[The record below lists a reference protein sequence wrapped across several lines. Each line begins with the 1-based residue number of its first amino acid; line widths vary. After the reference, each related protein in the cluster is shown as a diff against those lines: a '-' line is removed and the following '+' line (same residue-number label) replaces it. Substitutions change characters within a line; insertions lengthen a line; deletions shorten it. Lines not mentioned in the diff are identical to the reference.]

1 MNLQAEG
8 ALDTPLKSRG
18 KQAEAPTTHA
28 AIPAQ
33 LPRSGGRDRANLGAM
48 NHGWVKCSGLVVLSL
63 GLSSCFF
70 YDSRWGQ
77 QKQAQKHEVA
87 RSTPARLRAQ
97 SVGNEARV
105 ASGALRLRVYATPGY
120 AATVLDWKK
129 QFEGLLECANSVFVP
144 DFGVAFEAVEL
155 KSFRPKSSEEKLD
168 GLLHELSEED
178 AAQDVDWVIGLGTA
192 VPRFA
197 ASADDL
203 GLAPLLGD
211 HLVMRAMSDPHE
223 YEAIQSGFTEL
234 SENERL
240 KLYQVRKRHKLCTV
254 FLHEIAHTLGVP
266 HELVASSLMN
276 RRYQVE
282 AQGFSDEAAEIMR
295 ASLRL
300 RAAQPHVLL
309 DAALTRDLSTWLS
322 APNAD
327 WEPSSRDALLGEL
340 RAHAPVARSAA
351 AQGPTASSQA
361 EPAAAAVP
369 ARPAVEGLSA
379 DEQRSYER
387 ARAEL
392 DAGHAASAREIAA
405 PLLAKHAGFPALA
418 SLRCDIAMAIGG
430 DWDTISAECP
440 GLSPFGAG
448 K

>member
-1 MNLQAEG
+1 
-8 ALDTPLKSRG
+8 
-18 KQAEAPTTHA
+18 
-28 AIPAQ
+28 
-33 LPRSGGRDRANLGAM
+33 M
-48 NHGWVKCSGLVVLSL
+48 NHGRVKRCGLVVLSL

-70 YDSRWGQ
+70 YDSSWGQ

-87 RSTPARLRAQ
+87 RSTPRQLRAQ
-97 SVGNEARV
+97 SAGNEARV

-155 KSFRPKSSEEKLD
+155 KPFRPKASEEKLD
-168 GLLHELSEED
+168 GLLRELTEED
-178 AAQDVDWVIGLGTA
+178 AARDVDWVIGLATA
-192 VPRFA
+192 APRFA

-223 YEAIQSGFTEL
+223 YEAIQNGFTEL

-266 HELVASSLMN
+266 HELSASSLMN

-282 AQGFSDEAAEIMR
+282 AQGFSDEAAEIVR

-340 RAHAPVARSAA
+340 RAHAPVARAAAA
-351 AQGPTASSQA
+351 AQGSTGSSQP
-361 EPAAAAVP
+361 EPAAVP
-369 ARPAVEGLSA
+369 APAGPAVEGLSA

-392 DAGHAASAREIAA
+392 NAGHAARAREIAA
-405 PLLAKHAGFPALA
+405 PLLSKHAGLPALT